1 MSGNLRFCVLLTAL
15 ALSSGG
21 IAWAANSGLRD
32 RAQPQKSVALR
43 FALPAANMM
52 PQAPGPLAPY
62 RPVASKSL
70 SAWQPLAGFFNAR
83 FNARFNDP
91 LRRAEACENIPKIRS
106 PDYYSLHGQPYG
118 WLPFFGNSIPYRL
131 QAGSN
136 GMNNAE
142 YLGNESMNLYF
153 LCLQNSSW

>member
-21 IAWAANSGLRD
+21 VAWAVNSGPQD

-43 FALPAANMM
+43 FALPVAHMM
-52 PQAPGPLAPY
+52 PSTPGPLAPY
-62 RPVASKSL
+62 RPVANKSL
-70 SAWQPLAGFFNAR
+70 SAWQPLAGF

-131 QAGSN
+131 QAGSY